1 MPRKPRLDIH
11 GTLHHI
17 IVRGIERRPIFKD
30 DQDRRRLIERL
41 EKLVD
46 ETGTKIYAW
55 ALIPNHFHLLVRSGP
70 TGLSTFMRRLLT
82 GYATSFNKRHDR
94 SGHLFQNRY
103 KSIICD
109 EDPYFLEL
117 VRYIHL
123 NPLRSHVVE
132 SSDDLGSYAWSGHR
146 ALIGK
151 ARIPWQDC
159 NAVLL
164 HFSKTEKRAQRLYG
178 SFVEQGALQ
187 GRRPELTGGGL
198 IRSVGG
204 IQAALSHKKEGDHVL
219 TDERVLGQGEFV
231 KVLLE
236 QMEKKRPHLSLSE
249 RIEKMEQIISKRCD
263 TEGITAEAL
272 VSGSRAGI
280 LPKIRAG
287 LARQLV
293 HELGISYA
301 EIARHLG
308 ISTARVSRIIADQAC
323 YRSDS

>member
-1 MPRKPRLDIH
+1 MPRKPRLDIQ
-11 GTLHHI
+11 GTLHHV
-17 IVRGIERRPIFKD
+17 IVRGIERSPIFKD
-30 DQDRRRLIERL
+30 DQDRQRFVERL

-46 ETGTKIYAW
+46 ESGTKIYAW

-82 GYATSFNKRHDR
+82 GYATNFNRRHQR

-109 EDPYFLEL
+109 EEPYFLEL

-132 SSDDLGSYAWSGHR
+132 SLDNLGSYAWSGHC
-146 ALIGK
+146 ALIGT
-151 ARIPWQDC
+151 APIPWQDC

-164 HFSKTEKRAQRLYG
+164 HFSETKKRAQSLYG

-187 GRRPELTGGGL
+187 GRRPELTG
-198 IRSVGG
+198 
-204 IQAALSHKKEGDHVL
+204 IQEALSRKREGDRAL
-219 TDERVLGQGEFV
+219 TDERILGQGEFV
-231 KVLLE
+231 KALLE
-236 QMEKKRPHLSLSE
+236 QTEKNRPHLSLSE
-249 RIEKMEQIISKRCD
+249 RIEKMEQIISTRCD
-263 TEGITAEAL
+263 SAGLTAEAL
-272 VSGSRAGI
+272 ASGSRAGTI
-280 LPKIRAG
+280 PKIRSH

-293 HELGISYA
+293 RELGISYA

-308 ISTARVSRIIADQAC
+308 ISTARVSKIIADQAR
-323 YRSDS
+323 YRS

>member
-1 MPRKPRLDIH
+1 MPRKPRLDIQ

-17 IVRGIERRPIFKD
+17 IVRGIERSPIFKD
-30 DQDRRRLIERL
+30 DRDRQRFLERL

-55 ALIPNHFHLLVRSGP
+55 ALIPNHLHLLIRSGP
-70 TGLSTFMRRLLT
+70 AGLSTLMRRLLT
-82 GYATSFNKRHDR
+82 GYAAGFNKRYNR

-109 EDPYFLEL
+109 EEPYFLEL

-123 NPLRSHVVE
+123 NPLRSHVVD
-132 SSDDLGSYAWSGHR
+132 SFDDLESYVWSGHR

-151 ARIPWQDC
+151 ARLPWQDC

-164 HFSKTEKRAQRLYG
+164 HFGKTEKRSRGLYRK
-178 SFVEQGALQ
+178 FVEEGVTQ

-198 IRSVGG
+198 IRSLGG
-204 IQAALSHKKEGDHVL
+204 IQEALSCKKEDRVL
-219 TDERVLGQGEFV
+219 TDERILGQGEFV

-236 QMEKKRPHLSLSE
+236 QTEKKRPYLPLSE
-249 RIEKMEQIISKRCD
+249 RIEKMEQIISKRC
-263 TEGITAEAL
+263 EAGGITTEAL
-272 VSGSRAGI
+272 ATGSKAGI
-280 LPKIRAG
+280 LPKIRSD

-293 HELGISYA
+293 YELGISYA

-308 ISTARVSRIIADQAC
+308 ISTARVSRIITERASC
-323 YRSDS
+323 RS

>member
-1 MPRKPRLDIH
+1 MPRKPRLDVQ

-17 IVRGIERRPIFKD
+17 IVRGIERIPIFKD
-30 DQDRRRLIERL
+30 DQDRQRFIDRL

-55 ALIPNHFHLLVRSGP
+55 ALIPNHFHLLVRSGS

-82 GYATSFNKRHDR
+82 GYAISFNKRHNR
-94 SGHLFQNRY
+94 AGHLFQNRY

-109 EDPYFLEL
+109 EEPYFLQL

-132 SSDDLGSYAWSGHR
+132 SFDHLGTYAWSGHR

-164 HFSKTEKRAQRLYG
+164 HFSKTEKRAQSLYM
-178 SFVEQGALQ
+178 SFVEKGAFQGH
-187 GRRPELTGGGL
+187 RPDLTGGGL

-204 IQAALSHKKEGDHVL
+204 IREALSYKKEGDRVL
-219 TDERVLGQGEFV
+219 TDDRVLGQGEFV
-231 KVLLE
+231 RILLE
-236 QMEKKRPHLSLSE
+236 QKEKKRPHLSLSE
-249 RIEKMEQIISKRCD
+249 RISKMEQIISKRCD
-263 TEGITAEAL
+263 AEGITTEAL
-272 VSGSRAGI
+272 VSGSRAGTI
-280 LPKIRAG
+280 PKIRAD
-287 LARQLV
+287 LAKQLV
-293 HELGISYA
+293 QELGISYA

-308 ISTARVSRIIADQAC
+308 ISTARVSKIITDVAS
-323 YRSDS
+323 YRS